1 MLSSEE
7 GTPMMSIPEDLMER
21 KMDLTPD
28 AMTILESR
36 YLLRNKEGAIIETPE
51 QMCARV
57 AMEAA
62 KAGAKYEGCA
72 EDAEQRFKRFYY
84 MLLDGQ
90 FSPNSPTWMNAG
102 TPNPQNAAC
111 FVLPVEDSLSKIF
124 DAVKNAALIHQSG
137 GGTGFDFS
145 SLRPAGDVVR
155 STGGVASGPVSFMA
169 VFNSATETIKQGG
182 KRRGANIGILRVD
195 HPDIESFITCKEDN
209 NTLVNFNISVAL
221 TDLFMKAVEEGTE
234 YEILNPRDGKPAGK
248 KDARAIFHR
257 LVEHAWKNGE
267 PGIVFLDRINSDNP
281 TPKLGRI
288 SATNPCGEQPLLPY
302 EACNLG
308 SVNLQKVF
316 KEAASDSDVLSKD
329 YLPEGLAEAC
339 EAEIMPEIRKVD
351 WALLSEVVRN
361 AVDFLDSIIDVSEYP
376 IKEISERVRTTRKV
390 GLGMMGFAD
399 LLILLGLP
407 YGSVKSELMA
417 KLISNF
423 ITGEARIE
431 SARLAAERGPFP
443 AFEGSTF
450 DIPGKPAMRNAT
462 VTTIAPTG
470 TISMIANASSGC
482 EPLFGVAFTKQNVL
496 GGKQLTQTNPIF
508 FEDLKKRGLLSDE
521 LTAKVADN
529 GGSVQGIDEIPDDMK
544 ELYRTALEIP
554 WEWHVKIQAAI
565 QSGTENAVSK
575 TINMMNDASPED
587 VSEAYMLAYRLG
599 CKGLTV
605 YRSGSREIEVIS
617 SKQKKHA
624 RDEEAHKPY
633 TVPCSL
639 WGMVK
644 PIDRPEE
651 LAGITKR
658 VATPSGTLWATLNM
672 YEDRPFEIFCQI
684 SRAGTDIYAFT
695 ESIARLIS
703 LCLRAGVDPSEIVKQ
718 LRGIGGSG
726 HTGFGPNKVL
736 SVPDAIGRM
745 LEQVMG
751 RRFSYPPGLDP
762 KVPLQVKEPTASEP
776 VLTQEAE
783 LQDYPSG
790 APLPSNHVHQPQEGP
805 DYADQPSFDFNGQG
819 NGSHEREGAMQA
831 VPAEAAEE
839 KAAPRMDLCP
849 SCGNNSLV
857 YESGCETCI
866 ICGYSRC

>member
-1 MLSSEE
+1 MR
-7 GTPMMSIPEDLMER
+7 IPEDLMSR

-28 AMTILESR
+28 ALTILESR
-36 YLLRNKEGAIIETPE
+36 YLLRNKDGVIIETPE

-57 AMEAA
+57 ANEAA
-62 KAGAKYEGCA
+62 VAGTRYAGCK
-72 EDAEQRFKRFYY
+72 ETLDDRFRRFYY
-84 MLLDGQ
+84 MLIEGL

-111 FVLPVEDSLSKIF
+111 FVLPVEDSLDKIF

-145 SLRPAGDVVR
+145 NLRPSGDVVR

-195 HPDIESFITCKEDN
+195 HPDIERFITCKEDN
-209 NTLVNFNISVAL
+209 NTLTNFNISVAL
-221 TDLFMKAVEEGTE
+221 TDSFMKAVEEGTE
-234 YEILNPRDGKPAGK
+234 YEILNPRSGKPVGK
-248 KDARAIFHR
+248 KDARMIFDK

-267 PGIVFLDRINSDNP
+267 PGIIFLDRINADNP
-281 TPKLGRI
+281 TPHLGRI

-308 SVNLQKVF
+308 SVNLQKMLAKGPVGL
-316 KEAASDSDVLSKD
+316 DVLSRP
-329 YLPEGLAEAC
+329 YLPDDLVAECAK
-339 EAEIMPEIRKVD
+339 EIKAEIAKVD
-351 WALLSEVVRN
+351 WTLLSEVVRSS
-361 AVDFLDSIIDVSEYP
+361 VDFLDSIIDVSEYP
-376 IKEISERVRTTRKV
+376 IKEISDRVRQTRKV

-407 YGSVKSELMA
+407 YGSRKSELMA
-417 KLISNF
+417 RLISSF
-423 ITGEARIE
+423 ITGEARSE
-431 SARLAAERGPFP
+431 SARLASERGPFP
-443 AFEGSTF
+443 AFKGSRF
-450 DIPGKPAMRNAT
+450 DAPGKPEMRNAT
-462 VTTIAPTG
+462 VTTVAPTG

-482 EPLFGVAFTKQNVL
+482 EPLFGVAFTKHNVL
-496 GGKQLTQTNPIF
+496 GGKKLTQTNPIF
-508 FEDLKKRGLLSDE
+508 FEDLKRRGLFSDE
-521 LTAKVADN
+521 LTAKVAEN
-529 GGSVQGIDEIPDDMK
+529 GGSVQGIEEIPADMQ

-554 WEWHVKIQAAI
+554 WEWHVRLQAAI

-575 TINMMNDASPED
+575 TINLMNDAGPDD
-587 VSEAYMLAYRLG
+587 VGQAYKLAHKLG

-605 YRSGSREIEVIS
+605 YRSGSREVEVIS
-617 SKQKKHA
+617 AGKQQAKQ
-624 RDEEAHKPY
+624 EEAPCPEEAEHKPY

-651 LAGITKR
+651 LSGITRR

-672 YEDRPFEIFCQI
+672 YEGRPFEIFCQI

-745 LEQVMG
+745 LEQVMS
-751 RRFSYPPGLDP
+751 RRFSYPPGMDP
-762 KVPLQVKEPTASEP
+762 KVPLHLKESLLEKQEP
-776 VLTQEAE
+776 EENEEAN
-783 LQDYPSG
+783 DYPAG
-790 APLPSNHVHQPQEGP
+790 APLPNGNHPAPQEQDEGLNQ
-805 DYADQPSFDFNGQG
+805 ASFDFNGDG
-819 NGSHEREGAMQA
+819 GD
-831 VPAEAAEE
+831 AEADVGAGEGTGSQPSE
-839 KAAPRMDLCP
+839 SKPSTRLDLCP

-857 YESGCETCI
+857 YESGCESCVV
-866 ICGYSRC
+866 CGYSRC